1 MPELK
6 KFDYFYLRYS
16 PYPMMDDYVTFG
28 VVLLEAVPTGFADV
42 YFSKN
47 YRRLQCFHDDVDLDY
62 FNFLEND
69 IRDHLRS
76 GVKSD
81 ELLAKMHDCFGNAV
95 RISPYRECLAEDGA
109 AAIELLARGAI
120 DLPTHPQPPKQ
131 EPRGR
136 RRIFRKIQNAF
147 EAAGIWDMVFKNVPV
162 SDYTYPGDPLK
173 SDVSYRLKDRVKML
187 QAVSLQSNIDGAKA
201 LSFSYPQ
208 LVAGIKRKENAG
220 AELTAIVE
228 DDLDRNRPEIGYALG
243 TMERTG
249 INVAIASELP
259 IIAEK
264 ARAELMA

>member
-1 MPELK
+1 
-6 KFDYFYLRYS
+6 
-16 PYPMMDDYVTFG
+16 
-28 VVLLEAVPTGFADV
+28 
-42 YFSKN
+42 
-47 YRRLQCFHDDVDLDY
+47 
-62 FNFLEND
+62 
-69 IRDHLRS
+69 
-76 GVKSD
+76 
-81 ELLAKMHDCFGNAV
+81 
-95 RISPYRECLAEDGA
+95 
-109 AAIELLARGAI
+109 
-120 DLPTHPQPPKQ
+120 
-131 EPRGR
+131 
-136 RRIFRKIQNAF
+136 
-147 EAAGIWDMVFKNVPV
+147 MVFKNVPV

-243 TMERTG
+243 PMERTG

>member
-28 VVLLEAVPTGFADV
+28 VVMLEVVPTGFADV

-62 FNFLEND
+62 FNFLESD

-76 GVKSD
+76 GVRRD

-120 DLPTHPQPPKQ
+120 DLPTHPQPSKQ

-136 RRIFRKIQNAF
+136 KRIVRKIQNAF
-147 EAAGIWDMVFKNVPV
+147 EAVGIWDMVFKNVPV
-162 SDYTYPGDPLK
+162 TDYTYPGDPLK
-173 SDVSYRLKDRVKML
+173 IDVSYRLKDAVKML
-187 QAVSLQSNIDGAKA
+187 QAVSLQSNIDSAKA
-201 LSFSYPQ
+201 LAFSYPQ
-208 LVAGIKRKENAG
+208 LVVGIHGKERVKG
-220 AELTAIVE
+220 ELIAIVE
-228 DDLDRNRPEIGYALG
+228 DDLDHNRPEIMYALQ
-243 TMERTG
+243 TMERAD
-249 INVAIASELP
+249 INVTIASELE
-259 IIAEK
+259 IIAK
-264 ARAELMA
+264 QAQIELMA